1 MGFEVVFKPAEAKD
15 RGVGFV
21 AFEHLN
27 GCLGVSRSREK
38 TLPEEFFRVVAPGGE
53 FPLSD
58 SQRRKPC
65 GCGSNQAASLE
76 GLNRVK
82 RGGRKRHKNRA
93 VAVVGIRVGAACER
107 DEVARAVDDVKA
119 VKTGTRDKDVD
130 FFVAD
135 SARELIHCESHGCDV
150 GRTKAGF

>member
-1 MGFEVVFKPAEAKD
+1 MPT
-15 RGVGFV
+15 
-21 AFEHLN
+21 
-27 GCLGVSRSREK
+27 S
-38 TLPEEFFRVVAPGGE
+38 
-53 FPLSD
+53 
-58 SQRRKPC
+58 KPC

-119 VKTGTRDKDVD
+119 VKTGARDKDVD

-135 SARELIHCESHGCDV
+135 RAGELIHCESHGCDV